1 MPNKL
6 PIESHQFK
14 DMQQALS
21 GKTIF
26 DKLAN
31 DFELWFDLKAMYSKV
46 PRASYSEA
54 MDLKAQAYDMAM
66 MPLPNSDMWRIIRQ
80 YGSVKLPPHQ

>member
-1 MPNKL
+1 
-6 PIESHQFK
+6 
-14 DMQQALS
+14 MQQALS

-26 DKLAN
+26 DKLAD

-54 MDLKAQAYDMAM
+54 MEIKAQDYDMDM
-66 MPLPNSDMWRIIRQ
+66 MPLPSSDMWGIIHQ
-80 YGSVKLPPHQ
+80 YGSFKLPPPQ

>member
-1 MPNKL
+1 
-6 PIESHQFK
+6 
-14 DMQQALS
+14 MQRALS

-26 DKLAN
+26 DKLAD

-46 PRASYSEA
+46 PRDSYSEA
-54 MDLKAQAYDMAM
+54 MELKAQAYEMDTA
-66 MPLPNSDMWRIIRQ
+66 PLPSSDTWKIIRQ